1 MLFQY
6 RSLVIQISSTD
17 FFFGLYLFG
26 LTFALLQVYGLD
38 INPRAIKV
46 ARINLYLNSLDKN
59 GFPIYDDE
67 GKTLLERVEFHE
79 SDLLSYCRE
88 HNIILDRIIACIPQ
102 VCG

>member
-1 MLFQY
+1 M
-6 RSLVIQISSTD
+6 
-17 FFFGLYLFG
+17 YLLSGFS
-26 LTFALLQVYGLD
+26 FALLQVYGLD

-46 ARINLYLNSLDKN
+46 AKINLYLNSLDGN

-88 HNIILDRIIACIPQ
+88 QNIILDRIIACIPQ
-102 VCG
+102 VSG